1 MFDPYSESD
10 IPSTCELLAEI
21 GIDPHA
27 VQQVIEDDRAMRCPD
42 RDPALPDRTVTI
54 LDARTP
60 FDRGLHEAA
69 LIEILGLSPA
79 HRPA

>member
-10 IPSTCELLAEI
+10 IPSTNELLTEI

-42 RDPALPDRTVTI
+42 RDPALPGRTVAT

-60 FDRGLHEAA
+60 FERGLHEAA
-69 LIEILGLSPA
+69 LIEVLGPAPA
-79 HRPA
+79 HRRG

>member
-10 IPSTCELLAEI
+10 IPSTSELLAEI
-21 GIDPHA
+21 GIDPHV

-42 RDPALPDRTVTI
+42 RDSVLPDRTVTV

-60 FDRGLHEAA
+60 FERGLHEAA
-69 LIEILGLSPA
+69 LIELLGPSPA
-79 HRPA
+79 RRPA